1 MRIASV
7 LARQLLDCK
16 ARPLVEVEIT
26 TDTGHVGR
34 GASPT
39 GSSVGAHEAFV
50 LRDGDPAEYNGLSVH
65 RAVSAVVDEIAP
77 ALVGAELDDPRTLD
91 RVMIELDR
99 TPDKHR
105 LGGNAIYS
113 TSVALLRAASAAAG
127 TPTYIY
133 VSTLLGL
140 RPPTT
145 VPVPSFNM
153 INGGRYGDIF
163 QTFSEFLVVPYRAGS
178 IESAVEKGVRLFG
191 VLGEVLAERLG
202 RAPLVAASYGY
213 VAPSS
218 DPRVVL
224 EVLTEAVERAGCA
237 DVMAFALDC
246 ASSEVYDKHSHLYAL
261 NGERVTAEALI
272 DYTRALSEDF
282 PMVFIEDLLDGDD
295 WDGFTKA
302 VQTIDRAIILGD
314 DLIVTNPDR
323 LKRALKL
330 SAVDGFIMKPNQV
343 GTIAE
348 ALECFEY
355 ATQNAIL
362 TIPSGRSGGVIDD
375 VVMDLAVGLGAPF
388 QKNGAPRSGERI
400 EKLNFLLRATEGI
413 PNCALADVPAIVR
426 FAVASTLPRGA
437 VSV

>member
-7 LARQLLDCK
+7 VARQLLDCK

-39 GSSVGAHEAFV
+39 GSSVGMHEAFV
-50 LRDGDPAEYNGLSVH
+50 LRDGDRAEYNGLSVH
-65 RAVSAVVDEIAP
+65 RAVSAVTDEIAP
-77 ALVGAELDDPRTLD
+77 VLVGAELDDPRSLD
-91 RVMIELDR
+91 RVMIELDG

-113 TSVALLRAASAAAG
+113 TSIALLRAASAAAG
-127 TPTYIY
+127 TPTYTY
-133 VSTLLGL
+133 LSTLLGL
-140 RPPTT
+140 KPPTT
-145 VPVPSFNM
+145 VPAPSFNM

-163 QTFSEFLVVPYRAGS
+163 QTFNEFLVVPYRADS
-178 IESAVEKGVRLFG
+178 IESAVEKGVSLFG
-191 VLGEVLAERLG
+191 VLGEVLAARLG
-202 RAPLVAASYGY
+202 RAPLVASSYGY

-218 DPRVVL
+218 DPQVVM
-224 EVLTEAVERAGCA
+224 EVLAEAVERAGCA

-246 ASSEVYDKHSHLYAL
+246 ASSEVYDNSTQTYAL
-261 NGERVTAEALI
+261 NGERVTADALI
-272 DYTRALSEDF
+272 DYARALSENF

-302 VQTIDRAIILGD
+302 VQTVDRSIILGD
-314 DLIVTNPDR
+314 DLIVTNRDR
-323 LKRALKL
+323 LERAVNT
-330 SAVDGFIMKPNQV
+330 SAVDGFILKPNQV

-348 ALECFEY
+348 ALDCFEY
-355 ATQNAIL
+355 AEQNGIL
-362 TIPSGRSGGVIDD
+362 AIPSGRSGGVIDD

-400 EKLNFLLRATEGI
+400 EKLNFLLRAAEGI
-413 PNCALADVPAIVR
+413 PNCALADVPALAR
-426 FAVASTLPRGA
+426 F
-437 VSV
+437 

>member
-7 LARQLLDCK
+7 VARQLLDCK

-39 GSSVGAHEAFV
+39 GTSVGVHEAFV
-50 LRDGDPAEYNGLSVH
+50 LRDGDRAEYHGLGVH
-65 RAVSAVVDEIAP
+65 RAISAVTDEIAP
-77 ALVGAELDDPRTLD
+77 VLVGAELDDPRSLD
-91 RVMIELDR
+91 RIMIELDG

-127 TPTYIY
+127 MPTYTY
-133 VSTLLGL
+133 VGALLGL
-140 RPPTT
+140 EPPTT
-145 VPVPSFNM
+145 VPAPSFNM

-163 QTFSEFLVVPYRAGS
+163 QTFNEFLVVPYRADS
-178 IESAVEKGVRLFG
+178 IESAVEKGVSLFG
-191 VLGEVLAERLG
+191 VLGEVLARRYG
-202 RAPLVAASYGY
+202 RAPLVASSYGY

-218 DPRVVL
+218 DPHVVM

-246 ASSEVYDKHSHLYAL
+246 ASSEVYDKSSQTYAFS
-261 NGERVTAEALI
+261 GEEVTAEALI
-272 DYTRALSEDF
+272 DYVRTLSEEF
-282 PMVFIEDLLDGDD
+282 PMMFVEDLLDGDD
-295 WDGFTKA
+295 WDGFADA
-302 VQTIDRAIILGD
+302 VQTIRRSIILGD
-314 DLIVTNPDR
+314 DLIVTNRDR
-323 LKRALKL
+323 LKRAVKM
-330 SAVDGFIMKPNQV
+330 SAVDGFILKPNQV

-348 ALECFEY
+348 ALDCFEY
-355 ATQNAIL
+355 ASQNGMLA
-362 TIPSGRSGGVIDD
+362 IPSGRSGGVIDD

-400 EKLNFLLRATEGI
+400 EKLNFLLRAAEGI
-413 PNCALADVPAIVR
+413 PNCTLADVPALVR
-426 FAVASTLPRGA
+426 F
-437 VSV
+437 